1 MKGKRRW
8 LKQIAQ
14 LGFLSLMGA
23 SMSAFGF
30 LGFGDSVTWK
40 EEVLLHDGQKI
51 IATRSQ
57 SYGGAREIGQ
67 LPSIKEQDITFTVPG
82 SSQTLTWK
90 NEYGKEVGGANFIL
104 RALHVLKGAPYIV
117 AIPNSCRAYDKW
129 GRPNPPYVIFRHDG
143 KDWQRIPF
151 SELPI
156 EFKETNL
163 SWVTKAKDEQL
174 TTQSLVTAELV
185 KKLNSRLETPANKT
199 ILREPLK
206 RGADGGVVNCEEMIP
221 AEDGGGVGITLFAMK
236 PTYEACLKACAIW
249 KISQQNCP
257 CNRLFGKK

>member
-1 MKGKRRW
+1 MKTSQPW
-8 LKQIAQ
+8 LKQMAK
-14 LGFLSLMGA
+14 LGFLLMTGV

-51 IATRSQ
+51 IAKRSQ

-117 AIPNSCRAYDKW
+117 AVPNSCRAYNKW

-151 SELPI
+151 SELPV

-163 SWVTKAKDEQL
+163 SWVTKAEEEKI

-185 KKLNSRLETPANKT
+185 KKLNSSLETPENRS
-199 ILREPLK
+199 IL
-206 RGADGGVVNCEEMIP
+206 GGTVMPP
-221 AEDGGGVGITLFAMK
+221 APGSSI
-236 PTYEACLKACAIW
+236 
-249 KISQQNCP
+249 NCP
-257 CNRLFGKK
+257 IATTAAGKPIAPEMDGKLLYYNWWPLAQDWLNKSYRGNR